1 MLNLIRLITDL
12 GGSYLEGQVE
22 KTKAKAKAEAQVM
35 VQSSKS
41 IADWETLQARNAGQ
55 SWKDEYLVILFS
67 IPLILAFIPS
77 TVPYVMDGFAAL
89 EQMPD
94 WYKYSLSVIV
104 GASFGVRSVI
114 GIMKNKKPHV

>member
-1 MLNLIRLITDL
+1 MFSLIKLISKL

-67 IPLILAFIPS
+67 IPLILAFIPA

>member
-1 MLNLIRLITDL
+1 MFNLIRLITDL

-67 IPLILAFIPS
+67 IPLILAFVPS
-77 TVPYVMDGFAAL
+77 TVPFVMEGFAAL
-89 EQMPD
+89 EQMPN

>member
-1 MLNLIRLITDL
+1 MLYLIRLITDL

-77 TVPYVMDGFAAL
+77 TVPFVMEGFAAL

>member
-1 MLNLIRLITDL
+1 MFSLIKLISKL

-67 IPLILAFIPS
+67 IPLILAFVPS
-77 TVPYVMDGFAAL
+77 TVPFVMEGFAAL

>member
-1 MLNLIRLITDL
+1 MLSFIKLVSKL

-67 IPLILAFIPS
+67 IPLILAFIPA

-89 EQMPD
+89 DLMPD

>member
-1 MLNLIRLITDL
+1 
-12 GGSYLEGQVE
+12 
-22 KTKAKAKAEAQVM
+22 M

-67 IPLILAFIPS
+67 IPLILAFVPS
-77 TVPYVMDGFAAL
+77 TVPFVMEGFAAL

>member
-1 MLNLIRLITDL
+1 MLSFIKLVSKL

-67 IPLILAFIPS
+67 IPLILAFIPA

>member
-1 MLNLIRLITDL
+1 MFNLIRLITDL

-67 IPLILAFIPS
+67 IPLILAFVPS
-77 TVPYVMDGFAAL
+77 TVPFVMEGFAAL

>member
-77 TVPYVMDGFAAL
+77 TVPFVMEGFAAL